1 MPGLRVQK
9 RSEILNVADCRHV
22 GLWLDLLDRRIAQ
35 GDDAATTELR
45 DALLDDFHQTVRIP
59 ETRGDCE
66 AMRDLAAL
74 WTRVKE
80 EDREARLSDLAGFL
94 RSWLRPDDVDRL
106 VGRGAS
112 RILSTIHKVKG
123 LEFDDIFVMPSTSA
137 FPMGRDDLARAAAE
151 EARVL
156 YVAGTRAKERML
168 RLHGEREAAWF
179 ADPPRAFTGRDES
192 RFLNGNGAE
201 IDLGWTADGR
211 GFNSNPANLHDY
223 IETHVAVGDPISV
236 GGRGGGAGRALFHVN
251 AAGRR
256 TQVGFL
262 AWNTGA
268 AGPQSELR
276 VATIVRFAPDVPPQW
291 AIGCTWIYAVLVEGR
306 LR

>member
-1 MPGLRVQK
+1 
-9 RSEILNVADCRHV
+9 
-22 GLWLDLLDRRIAQ
+22 
-35 GDDAATTELR
+35 
-45 DALLDDFHQTVRIP
+45 
-59 ETRGDCE
+59 
-66 AMRDLAAL
+66 
-74 WTRVKE
+74 
-80 EDREARLSDLAGFL
+80 
-94 RSWLRPDDVDRL
+94 
-106 VGRGAS
+106 
-112 RILSTIHKVKG
+112 
-123 LEFDDIFVMPSTSA
+123 
-137 FPMGRDDLARAAAE
+137 MGRDDPARAAAE

-168 RLHGEREAAWF
+168 RLHGDRETAWF
-179 ADPPRAFTGRDES
+179 ADPPLRFAGRDES

-211 GFNSNPANLHDY
+211 GFNADPAGINDY
-223 IETHVAVGDPISV
+223 IEVHVAVGDPIAV

-268 AGPQSELR
+268 AGPDADLR
-276 VATIVRFAPDVPPQW
+276 VAAVVRFAPDVSPQW
-291 AIGCTWIYAVLVEGR
+291 ADGRAWVYAVLVEGR